1 MEDKKAPVNEDFLN
15 YIKNYADVRN
25 IPLSRR
31 KMASLFHTSKTAID
45 DVSQEKLN
53 TWLRKPDKFYVNIIE
68 LSKDLYYKSGEY
80 RSLLNYFIDMARF
93 YYVIDP
99 LFSSDSKMSK
109 EKVKKDLSKI
119 SLQLNKMNLKHE
131 LAKIYK
137 TCVLEDIFFGYEI
150 EYKDNYFMLKLDPKY
165 CKLVGISDGMYTYAF
180 NLSYFDGNL
189 DLLKTFPEEFQR
201 AYLERSID
209 KQADLNWFIPDF
221 TKSVV
226 FKINEDDPT
235 ILPPFSTMFEPLLD
249 LNDYKKLKKAGAKI
263 NNYMLLHQKV
273 PMHDNANKDYQAD
286 NFAISAE
293 AMDYFSELVNENLPD
308 EIGSIVSPM
317 EVNPIKLDRDDK
329 TDKVLEATRDVY
341 NASGVSSFIFNNDKN
356 STGGLTYSVRK
367 DELFVINFYRQVER
381 WLNRK
386 IRYGNIVAKNQ
397 WRISLLNVTGM
408 SEDTYLEQ
416 LTKSGTFGFS
426 VRGRIAALHGLDY
439 HTLSQSLELENNI
452 LDLDTNLIPLAS
464 SHTGGLN
471 TAVEQTKGKIEDSGG
486 RPTKET
492 KDLSDSGQANRDS
505 SNSET
510 KSLEGGDT
518 NNE

>member
-1 MEDKKAPVNEDFLN
+1 
-15 YIKNYADVRN
+15 
-25 IPLSRR
+25 
-31 KMASLFHTSKTAID
+31 
-45 DVSQEKLN
+45 
-53 TWLRKPDKFYVNIIE
+53 
-68 LSKDLYYKSGEY
+68 
-80 RSLLNYFIDMARF
+80 
-93 YYVIDP
+93 
-99 LFSSDSKMSK
+99 
-109 EKVKKDLSKI
+109 
-119 SLQLNKMNLKHE
+119 
-131 LAKIYK
+131 
-137 TCVLEDIFFGYEI
+137 
-150 EYKDNYFMLKLDPKY
+150 
-165 CKLVGISDGMYTYAF
+165 
-180 NLSYFDGNL
+180 
-189 DLLKTFPEEFQR
+189 
-201 AYLERSID
+201 
-209 KQADLNWFIPDF
+209 
-221 TKSVV
+221 
-226 FKINEDDPT
+226 
-235 ILPPFSTMFEPLLD
+235 
-249 LNDYKKLKKAGAKI
+249 
-263 NNYMLLHQKV
+263 MLLHQKV